1 MTMKMTK
8 NKKNLYR
15 GQIIRYY
22 GNVDTFS
29 KAFGTSAGTVYRVL
43 RGDKELK
50 GKQLKLWDNLLYI
63 TKEHEQT
70 DGILGFFKQVFG
82 MTV

>member
-1 MTMKMTK
+1 MKMTK

-50 GKQLKLWDNLLYI
+50 GKQLKKWNELLEI
-63 TKEHEQT
+63 KEIEST

-82 MTV
+82 VTV